1 MKAARLY
8 KYDPE
13 CKGPDF
19 LTIED
24 VPDPVPESHTDVIVK
39 IGAAGLCRTDLHII
53 EGIWRPKVD
62 VALPYTPGH
71 ENAGWVEEAGS
82 SVSRFKKGDA
92 VIVHPLVTDGL
103 CTACRAGNDMHCEN
117 GRFPGIDSDGGFAEY
132 LRTDER
138 NLIALAD
145 GVEPKAVAPH
155 ADAGLTAYH
164 AAKKAVKLLEPGQST
179 VIIGLG
185 GLGHIALQSLRVL
198 GADRIIVVDRSDLAL
213 GLARK
218 LGADSAVK
226 ASDRSVQEVLDLT
239 DGQGAQVVIDF
250 VAEGN
255 TINEGLAM
263 TRNGGYY
270 FVVGYGGTI
279 EVPTI
284 DMIFSEKNIIGNLV
298 GTYNELWELMSL
310 QASGKVTLAT
320 REYKFEQ
327 INEAISDLLNS
338 RIEGRGVLTF

>member
-1 MKAARLY
+1 MKAARLH
-8 KYDPE
+8 KYDTE
-13 CKGPDF
+13 YKGPEF
-19 LTIED
+19 LTIEN
-24 VPDPVPESHTDVIVK
+24 VPDPVPENHTDVIVK
-39 IGAAGLCRTDLHII
+39 IGGAGLCRTDLHII

-62 VALPYTPGH
+62 VELPYIPGH

-82 SVSRFKKGDA
+82 SVRRFKKGDA

-103 CTACRAGNDMHCEN
+103 CSACRAGNDMHCEN
-117 GRFPGIDSDGGFAEY
+117 GRFPGIDSNGGFAEY

-138 NLIALAD
+138 NLIALAE
-145 GVEPKAVAPH
+145 GVEPKDVAPY

-185 GLGHIALQSLRVL
+185 GLGHIALQSLHVL
-198 GADRIIVVDRSDLAL
+198 GADRIIAVDQSDLAL

-218 LGADSAVK
+218 LGADSVVK
-226 ASDRSVQEVLDLT
+226 TSDQSVQEVLDLT

-250 VAEGN
+250 VAEGD
-255 TINEGLAM
+255 TINEGIAM
-263 TRNGGYY
+263 TRRGGYY

-284 DMIFSEKNIIGNLV
+284 DMIFSEKSIIGNLV
-298 GTYNELWELMSL
+298 GTYNELRELMSL
-310 QASGKVTLAT
+310 EASGKVKLAT
-320 REYKFEQ
+320 KEYRLDQ
-327 INEAISDLLNS
+327 VNEAINDLLNS
-338 RIEGRGVLTF
+338 RIEGRGVFTP